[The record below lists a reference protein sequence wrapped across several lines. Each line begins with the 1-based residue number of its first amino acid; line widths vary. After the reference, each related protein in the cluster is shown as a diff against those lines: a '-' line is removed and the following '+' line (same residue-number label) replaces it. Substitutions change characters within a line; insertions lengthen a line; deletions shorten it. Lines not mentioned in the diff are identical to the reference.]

1 MEPTL
6 VLVHSPLV
14 GPATWQPVAAMLAA
28 RGRPTCVPDL
38 TPALAGGPPYWAGQ
52 VEAVTYAA
60 AGRPAVL
67 IGHSGAGPLLAA
79 VGNRLADVMG
89 YVFVDAGLPAPGR
102 SWLST
107 VPADLAAQLRAMVDA
122 DRMLPPWPQWWGE
135 DAMAE
140 LIADPA
146 ARRRFAADCPRL
158 PMAMF
163 SEALPQTPHWPD
175 AAAAYLRLSEAY
187 DEPAG
192 QARALGWPVTDL
204 DSHHLAPF
212 TDPADVTDA
221 LLGLL
226 ARLDS

>member
-1 MEPTL
+1 
-6 VLVHSPLV
+6 
-14 GPATWQPVAAMLAA
+14 
-28 RGRPTCVPDL
+28 
-38 TPALAGGPPYWAGQ
+38 
-52 VEAVTYAA
+52 
-60 AGRPAVL
+60 
-67 IGHSGAGPLLAA
+67 
-79 VGNRLADVMG
+79 
-89 YVFVDAGLPAPGR
+89 
-102 SWLST
+102 
-107 VPADLAAQLRAMVDA
+107 
-122 DRMLPPWPQWWGE
+122 
-135 DAMAE
+135 
-140 LIADPA
+140 
-146 ARRRFAADCPRL
+146 
-158 PMAMF
+158 MAMF